1 MASHSLGQFT
11 EGKVRNSQ
19 RGKMP
24 LTVDLNYPAP
34 CEDMVLNARFTWDNS
49 QQGQDEAHSRSEPQA
64 SHDCEVIDDEV
75 VIISPRIYAQAKNNS
90 SRNLEVRDVPPTN
103 TEQHNGLSD
112 VAAQTH
118 LIPLHCHKR
127 RRTLRNQAVL
137 NWELHFSSEDSDANK
152 TKEVPIPEL
161 PQSAPPPETP
171 AFSCPIC
178 LGPLSEETST
188 KCGSTFLPSDCRAV
202 RYHHGKRKI
211 LVKIAQDLLIT
222 LDLIMFNSRIYHI
235 RGNGHNITNGVLVVV
250 LDLGSIVP
258 ACVSVSHTHTQDAR
272 GSNLRLFV
280 HKQWQIQ
287 ECCRNWVGNVAE
299 AEAEV
304 MEFERLKV
312 ERRISASI
320 SAMNGGNEYVDNE
333 YDGSDALWDLPTLSQ

>member
-1 MASHSLGQFT
+1 MHKELHDYF
-11 EGKVRNSQ
+11 
-19 RGKMP
+19 
-24 LTVDLNYPAP
+24 
-34 CEDMVLNARFTWDNS
+34 MVNGF
-49 QQGQDEAHSRSEPQA
+49 
-64 SHDCEVIDDEV
+64 
-75 VIISPRIYAQAKNNS
+75 AK
-90 SRNLEVRDVPPTN
+90 EW
-103 TEQHNGLSD
+103 D

-188 KCGSTFLPSDCRAV
+188 KCGHIFCKMCIEASIKVQHKCPTCRKRLRMKDTIRVYLPTNICFGLVDSRQQCLLNHNNKRELWCKVITLSFGNFDFDRSTFHIPVEFKDLP
-202 RYHHGKRKI
+202 HKREWS
-211 LVKIAQDLLIT
+211 Q
-222 LDLIMFNSRIYHI
+222 YYQW
-235 RGNGHNITNGVLVVV
+235 GVSS
-250 LDLGSIVP
+250 GPGFRFHS
-258 ACVSVSHTHTQDAR
+258 ACVRVSFHTHTQDAR

-287 ECCRNWVGNVAE
+287 ECCRKWVGNVAE

-320 SAMNGGNEYVDNE
+320 YAMNGGNEYVDNE